1 MVIKCNRLRKY
12 ENMLVEV
19 GGGWLRENGRIQKRH
34 SNECPSD

>member
-1 MVIKCNRLRKY
+1 MVIECNRLRKY

-19 GGGWLRENGRIQKRH
+19 GGWLRENGRIQKRH